1 VYNGMEGVQIT
12 SLCTLHIKCLCRITG
27 PLKYG
32 NGPNLAE
39 AWWPRH
45 WEVKVWNVM

>member
-1 VYNGMEGVQIT
+1 VLLSGEGAASDKNGLRF
-12 SLCTLHIKCLCRITG
+12 S

-32 NGPNLAE
+32 NGPKLAE

-45 WEVKVWNVM
+45 WEVNVWNVME